1 MLVHEACFAAL
12 TGDFDLARGRI
23 RESEALAERF
33 GSDMWASAT
42 YEFGGEIELMAG
54 DVEAA
59 ERSFRTEYEIHRRM
73 GDEGHG
79 STSAAYLAVALCRLG
94 RFDEAEE
101 VATIARATGAD
112 DDLATQAS
120 ARSAQAL
127 VRSARGEHEEAR
139 RLAREAVDL
148 YGEAQSPWFHGDS
161 LITLAEVSHAAGVA
175 EEAVEAARTALAAY
189 ERKGNEPGMASAR
202 ALIDEVSAG

>member
-1 MLVHEACFAAL
+1 MRRRRWPRDSVRQLW
-12 TGDFDLARGRI
+12 
-23 RESEALAERF
+23 ALAI
-33 GSDMWASAT
+33 
-42 YEFGGEIELMAG
+42 YEFGGHIEEMAG
-54 DVEAA
+54 DQEAA
-59 ERSFRTEYEIHRRM
+59 ARSFREEYELHRRM

-101 VATIARATGAD
+101 LATIARATGAD

-120 ARSAQAL
+120 ARSAQAR

-148 YGEAQSPWFHGDS
+148 YAGAQSPWFHGD
-161 LITLAEVSHAAGVA
+161 TLMVLSEVSRAAGLS
-175 EEAVEAARTALAAY
+175 EEAAEAARAALAAY
-189 ERKGNEPGMASAR
+189 ERKGHEPGSASAR
-202 ALIDEVSAG
+202 ALIADVSAG